1 MINRVWITAAVALAL
16 FGFMSR
22 QGNLVILGS
31 LLLIT
36 FGLSWFWTRYSLSGI
51 RYERNFSERRV
62 FPGEPVNLVV
72 RVTNRSP
79 LPLAWFECDDEVL
92 ADIQM
97 TKGSLKQTEAVKV
110 RYLSNNTPLLWYER
124 VSWHYQFVPV
134 KRGYFR
140 FGPLSLRSG
149 DPFGLFTRYEQ
160 RDNLDHLIVYPR
172 IVPLMKYGL
181 PARQPLGE
189 RRSDRQIFEDPSRTI
204 GVRDYTSADP
214 FKRIHWSAT
223 ARRQQLQVKVY
234 EPTTTPQAIVFLNIT
249 TFERS
254 MYGLD
259 PVMFERAVTLAA
271 SAVAQLIEERHAT
284 GLFVNT
290 SMVGADQPVKL
301 WPSRDP
307 GQLMLVLEA
316 LAKLTVISTSNF
328 EEILDAAGSRMPWG
342 ATLVLVTVL
351 LESQLVATIL
361 QLRSAGHR
369 IVILFMGEAP
379 AGIDP
384 ILLARN
390 AGQVGSIDLYIVRRS
405 NDEVIELQEI
415 TSATPEMAV
424 HPEEVPV

>member
-1 MINRVWITAAVALAL
+1 MINRVWIIAAVALAL
-16 FGFMSR
+16 IGFMSR
-22 QGNLVILGS
+22 QGTLVILGS

-36 FGLSWFWTRYSLSGI
+36 FGCAWFWTRYSLAGV
-51 RYERNFSERRV
+51 RYERSLSERRV

-72 RVTNRSP
+72 RVTNKSP

-92 ADIQM
+92 ADIRM
-97 TKGSLKQTEAVKV
+97 TKGSLRQTSAAQL

-160 RDNLDHLIVYPR
+160 RDNLDYLIVYPR
-172 IVPLMKYGL
+172 VVPLMKYGL

-214 FKRIHWSAT
+214 FKRIHWTAT

-259 PVMFERAVTLAA
+259 PALFERAVTLAA
-271 SAVAQLIEERHAT
+271 AAAAQLIEERYAT
-284 GLFVNT
+284 GLFANT
-290 SMVGADQPVKL
+290 SVVGADQPVKL
-301 WPSRDP
+301 MPSRDP

-328 EEILDAAGSRMPWG
+328 EEILVAAGARMPWG
-342 ATLVLVTVL
+342 ATLVLVTGL
-351 LESQLVATIL
+351 LEPELVATVL
-361 QLRSAGHR
+361 HLRAVGHR
-369 IVILFMGEAP
+369 LVILFMGELSTH
-379 AGIDP
+379 IDP
-384 ILLARN
+384 MLLSRN

-405 NDEVIELQEI
+405 SDEAIELQEI
-415 TSATPEMAV
+415 TIASPSPAMP
-424 HPEEVPV
+424 PEEVPA